1 MPKSLRDLTGDL
13 VGSRVLVRVDY
24 NVPLSNGRVTDTMRI
39 DASLPTLQWL
49 LDRGCR
55 PVLLSHLGRPGG
67 VPNSALS
74 LKPVAHA
81 LGKKIEAEVRFVGA
95 CDSPE
100 AVAASREIQD
110 GGILLLENTR
120 FLPGEMDND
129 PALVE
134 RLETLGDFFVN
145 DAFGTM
151 HRAHASTAGVAQVL
165 SPAVFGL
172 LVEKE
177 LKALSVLK
185 DPPRP
190 FVVAFGGA
198 KISDKIDLLNALLAR
213 ADRILVGGAMANTFL
228 RAQGYYMG
236 GSLVEDD
243 AVDLASALLRQA
255 GERIQLPTDVTVT
268 SSIKDPTSSVCEVA
282 IDQIPEGSAAVD
294 IGTNT
299 RERYQQDLK
308 ECSSFFWN
316 GPMGLFE
323 DSRFT
328 DGTFS
333 LAKTAAEIT
342 KRGALTVVGGGDS
355 AAAVRLAGLSEAMSH
370 VSTGGGAALE
380 YVSTGSLPGL
390 IALCST
396 PDTVT

>member
-13 VGSRVLVRVDY
+13 VGRRALVRVDY
-24 NVPLSNGRVTDTMRI
+24 NVPLSGGRVTDTMRI

-55 PVLLSHLGRPGG
+55 PVLLSHLGRPAG
-67 VPNSALS
+67 VPSLALS
-74 LKPVAHA
+74 LKPIAHA
-81 LGKKIEAEVRFVGA
+81 LADRIGTEVRFGGA
-95 CDSPE
+95 CDGPE
-100 AVAASREIQD
+100 AVATSRKMRAGE
-110 GGILLLENTR
+110 ILLLENTR
-120 FLPGEMDND
+120 FLPGEMTND
-129 PALVE
+129 PALAE
-134 RLETLGDFFVN
+134 RLGELGDFFVN

-151 HRAHASTAGVAQVL
+151 HRVHASTARVAQVL

-172 LVEKE
+172 LVERE
-177 LKALSVLK
+177 LEALSALD

-198 KISDKIDLLNALLAR
+198 KIGDKIGLLNALLTR

-236 GSLVEDD
+236 ESLVEDD
-243 AVDLASALLRQA
+243 AVDLAADLLGRA
-255 GERIQLPTDVTVT
+255 GERIQLPTDLTVV
-268 SSIKDPTSSVCEVA
+268 SSIQDSVATVCEAA
-282 IDQIPEGSAAVD
+282 IDAIPEGAVAVD

-299 RERYQQDLK
+299 RQRYQGDLN

-323 DSRFT
+323 DPRFT
-328 DGTFS
+328 DGTFF
-333 LAKTAAEIT
+333 LARRAAEIT

-355 AAAVRLAGLSEAMSH
+355 AAAVRQVGLSEAMSH

-380 YVSTGSLPGL
+380 YVATGGLPGL
-390 IALCST
+390 TYL
-396 PDTVT
+396 DD

>member
-13 VGSRVLVRVDY
+13 VGNRALVRVDY

-67 VPNSALS
+67 APNPALS

-81 LGKKIEAEVRFVGA
+81 LANKIGAEVRFVGA

-100 AVAASREIQD
+100 AVTASRGIQD

-120 FLPGEMDND
+120 FLPGEMNND
-129 PALVE
+129 PTLAE
-134 RLETLGDFFVN
+134 RLGMLGDFFVN

-151 HRAHASTAGVAQVL
+151 HRAHASTAGVAQFL

-172 LVEKE
+172 LVERE

-236 GSLVEDD
+236 ESLVEDD
-243 AVDLASALLRQA
+243 AVDLAADLLGQA
-255 GERIQLPTDVTVT
+255 G
-268 SSIKDPTSSVCEVA
+268 
-282 IDQIPEGSAAVD
+282 
-294 IGTNT
+294 
-299 RERYQQDLK
+299 
-308 ECSSFFWN
+308 
-316 GPMGLFE
+316 
-323 DSRFT
+323 
-328 DGTFS
+328 
-333 LAKTAAEIT
+333 
-342 KRGALTVVGGGDS
+342 
-355 AAAVRLAGLSEAMSH
+355 
-370 VSTGGGAALE
+370 
-380 YVSTGSLPGL
+380 
-390 IALCST
+390 
-396 PDTVT
+396 

>member
-13 VGSRVLVRVDY
+13 VGNRALVRVDY
-24 NVPLSNGRVTDTMRI
+24 NVPISSGRVADTMRI

-67 VPNSALS
+67 VPNPALS
-74 LKPVAHA
+74 LKPVANA
-81 LGKKIEAEVRFVGA
+81 LADKIGAEVRFVGT

-100 AVAASREIQD
+100 AVSASREIQD

-120 FLPGEMDND
+120 FLPGEMNND
-129 PALVE
+129 PTLAE
-134 RLETLGDFFVN
+134 RLGMLGDFFVN

-172 LVEKE
+172 LVERE
-177 LKALSVLK
+177 LKALRVLK

-198 KISDKIDLLNALLAR
+198 KISDKIDLLNALLSR

-243 AVDLASALLRQA
+243 AVDLAADLLRQA
-255 GERIQLPTDVTVT
+255 GERIQLPMDVIVT
-268 SSIKDPTSSVCEVA
+268 SSIKDPIAMVREVA
-282 IDQIPEGSAAVD
+282 VDQIPEGFAAVD
-294 IGTNT
+294 IGPVT
-299 RERYQQDLK
+299 RKRYQKDLK
-308 ECSSFFWN
+308 QCSSFFWN

-323 DSRFT
+323 DPRFT
-328 DGTFS
+328 EGTFS
-333 LAKTAAEIT
+333 LARTAAEIT
-342 KRGALTVVGGGDS
+342 NCGALTVVGGGDS
-355 AAAVRLAGLSEAMSH
+355 AAAVRLAGLAEGISH

-380 YVSTGSLPGL
+380 YVSTGGLPGL
-390 IALCST
+390 TALSSYSA
-396 PDTVT
+396 